1 MEITRTALVLFPAN
15 NMYQLVADVASY
27 PQFLSWC
34 TASRL
39 LDSGDDWQVA
49 SLDIAIAGLRQSFT
63 TRNQLR
69 AGQGLSME
77 LLEGPFQ
84 QLSGEWR
91 FEPLGSTGSKILL
104 QLKFDFGG
112 GLLSTAFRQ
121 GFASVADR
129 LVSDFCLRAEGV
141 YGTDR
146 G

>member
-69 AGQGLSME
+69 PGQGLSME

-104 QLKFDFGG
+104 QLRFDFGG

>member
-1 MEITRTALVLFPAN
+1 MEITRTALVLFPATH
-15 NMYQLVADVASY
+15 MYQLVADVASY

-39 LDSGDDWQVA
+39 IDSGDGFQVA
-49 SLDIAIAGLRQSFT
+49 SLDITIAGLSQSFT
-63 TRNQLR
+63 TRNELLL
-69 AGQGLSME
+69 GKKLTME

-91 FEPLGSTGSKILL
+91 FEPLGSAGSKILL

-112 GLLSTAFRQ
+112 SLLSAAFRH

-129 LVSDFCLRAEGV
+129 LVSDFCSRAEEV
-141 YGTDR
+141 YGPD
-146 G
+146 

>member
-69 AGQGLSME
+69 PGQGLSME

-91 FEPLGSTGSKILL
+91 FESLGSTGSKILL
-104 QLKFDFGG
+104 QLRFDFGG